1 MKKFLLLLLVVMMF
15 VIGLNVYFY
24 SVSYKQQLQQNE
36 ITVRRQIQ
44 TAAGDIEKSLLD
56 LEQEIKYSFSV
67 DDFQNLFLG
76 QPNNAIVEKK
86 IRYFLYRYN
95 ELVNDIK
102 IIDKKG
108 YTFFE
113 RKDNNNY
120 FYSKIDSLNVGK
132 LETEFS
138 IVFDKESKQYSI
150 TQAYYDNNKLI
161 GNVIFTLNFYKFAES
176 YLDNFY
182 KENQFYQIIIDYGG
196 ETLAGNLPIGYR
208 VENIEPIKSEIV
220 NGYEG
225 IIYNSIIS
233 PDNSFKVFSVYSP
246 IKVLKEKFGLVF
258 ILQYKDAIFSRSG
271 ELVTVGIFTLIIFI
285 ILLVVFIF
293 LIRQNKREQDK
304 LKLINEELERKE
316 KTVQMSNKMLYT
328 ILDSLDAIIYVSD
341 IKNFEMLF
349 MNKYATEKIGLKDYH
364 NEKCYN
370 ILQNNKN
377 EPCDFCTNSK
387 IIDGNGSPSQI
398 YRWEFLNTKN
408 KRYYAVSDQAIQWF
422 DGRIVK
428 LELAFDITD
437 RKEAEEKL
445 KIAML
450 QAESANIAKSEFLAN
465 ISHEIRTPLNA
476 VLGFSE
482 LIKDELKN
490 KGVTDLKGYVDG
502 IQSSGKNL
510 LNLINDI
517 LDLSK
522 IEAGK
527 MEIVFEPVNPYDIL
541 KEIQQIFSVKTL
553 EKMLDFSIYIDPS
566 LPKSVL
572 LDETRIRQVLFNVVG
587 NAVKFTMEGS
597 VTVSAIS
604 LNKDIAGSKVDI
616 ILKIEDTGIG
626 IPKEQ
631 RKEIF
636 EKFRQQE
643 SNDARKFG
651 GTGLGLTITKRLV
664 EMMNGEISLE
674 SSVGKGT
681 IFSIKFIDV
690 AVSTMIAE
698 SQERNRESETE
709 GLLFDNQTV
718 LLVEDIESNRKLI
731 HGYLKEYNLKIIE
744 AQNGEESILMA
755 KKILPDLILM
765 DIQMPIL
772 DGYKAAE
779 LIKEDEITKNINI
792 VALTAF
798 SLNIQ
803 ASKIQKLF
811 SGYLR
816 KPVSKQILF
825 NELKKHL
832 SYTQNSKQ
840 EEASI
845 SKSDF
850 SVLQIPEDLLHK
862 MKTDLMEKW
871 EYLQTSMLIDE
882 VMDFASCV
890 IEAGLQYEVND
901 IIKYGK
907 DLYDDADKFRI
918 SSMNEKLKLF
928 PKFIEKTN

>member
-1 MKKFLLLLLVVMMF
+1 
-15 VIGLNVYFY
+15 
-24 SVSYKQQLQQNE
+24 
-36 ITVRRQIQ
+36 
-44 TAAGDIEKSLLD
+44 
-56 LEQEIKYSFSV
+56 
-67 DDFQNLFLG
+67 
-76 QPNNAIVEKK
+76 
-86 IRYFLYRYN
+86 
-95 ELVNDIK
+95 
-102 IIDKKG
+102 
-108 YTFFE
+108 
-113 RKDNNNY
+113 
-120 FYSKIDSLNVGK
+120 
-132 LETEFS
+132 
-138 IVFDKESKQYSI
+138 
-150 TQAYYDNNKLI
+150 
-161 GNVIFTLNFYKFAES
+161 
-176 YLDNFY
+176 
-182 KENQFYQIIIDYGG
+182 
-196 ETLAGNLPIGYR
+196 
-208 VENIEPIKSEIV
+208 
-220 NGYEG
+220 
-225 IIYNSIIS
+225 
-233 PDNSFKVFSVYSP
+233 
-246 IKVLKEKFGLVF
+246 
-258 ILQYKDAIFSRSG
+258 
-271 ELVTVGIFTLIIFI
+271 
-285 ILLVVFIF
+285 
-293 LIRQNKREQDK
+293 
-304 LKLINEELERKE
+304 
-316 KTVQMSNKMLYT
+316 
-328 ILDSLDAIIYVSD
+328 
-341 IKNFEMLF
+341 
-349 MNKYATEKIGLKDYH
+349 
-364 NEKCYN
+364 
-370 ILQNNKN
+370 
-377 EPCDFCTNSK
+377 
-387 IIDGNGSPSQI
+387 
-398 YRWEFLNTKN
+398 
-408 KRYYAVSDQAIQWF
+408 
-422 DGRIVK
+422 
-428 LELAFDITD
+428 
-437 RKEAEEKL
+437 
-445 KIAML
+445 ML

>member
-1 MKKFLLLLLVVMMF
+1 MMF